1 MDLEVT
7 LNELC
12 EFTVYMREILRY
24 PIPNENCFVG
34 FQLQQDLVYVMVKLF
49 YQLLEKLNKI
59 NYLVAQSLLGTS
71 INTFLE
77 CALLITSN
85 KVFMKPLIEN
95 VLRLSE
101 NLKYKVH
108 QMPINCN

>member
-1 MDLEVT
+1 
-7 LNELC
+7 
-12 EFTVYMREILRY
+12 MREILRY

-34 FQLQQDLVYVMVKLF
+34 FQLQEYLVCVMVKLF
-49 YQLLEKLNKI
+49 YQLLEKLNMI

-77 CALLITSN
+77 CILLITSN
-85 KVFMKPLIEN
+85 KIFTKPLIEN

-101 NLKYKVH
+101 HLKYKVH
-108 QMPINCN
+108 QMTIT